1 MNESFKINVYFDEK
15 GEELESLINKI
26 PLVSESMV
34 YGKKKSKSSKDVI
47 VAVRVTLDNEE
58 ITYRFGN
65 NVPSDE
71 EIYKIISEEIKKV
84 NRMMSS
90 YKSIKELEIKKDD
103 FIKTTTM
110 KIKRKEEIENSDYSS
125 MITTE
130 MINKLN
136 AEKKKNKKKI
146 VNVKA
151 QKKEEK

>member
-1 MNESFKINVYFDEK
+1 MYFDEK

-71 EIYKIISEEIKKV
+71 EIYKITYSKLKPGSYVFKIAILDGIDGKV
-84 NRMMSS
+84 VEAAS
-90 YKSIKELEIKKDD
+90 YKIEKE
-103 FIKTTTM
+103 M
-110 KIKRKEEIENSDYSS
+110 
-125 MITTE
+125 
-130 MINKLN
+130 
-136 AEKKKNKKKI
+136 
-146 VNVKA
+146 
-151 QKKEEK
+151 

>member
-1 MNESFKINVYFDEK
+1 
-15 GEELESLINKI
+15 
-26 PLVSESMV
+26 MV

-110 KIKRKEEIENSDYSS
+110 KIKRKEEINNSDYSS